1 MEKNNANKGRA
12 KERKS
17 LMERKKIWRDMMGRK
32 QGDECVPSNPAPGNP
47 IRQQK

>member
-1 MEKNNANKGRA
+1 MQIKVEQ

-17 LMERKKIWRDMMGRK
+17 LMERKKHGGKDMMGRK
-32 QGDECVPSNPAPGNP
+32 QGDECVRSNPAPGNP

>member
-1 MEKNNANKGRA
+1 MQIKVEQ

-32 QGDECVPSNPAPGNP
+32 QGDESVPSNPAPGNP